1 MFNNFKPEA
10 TPGVYRVAKLI
21 ILSIFAR
28 TWTNINICMEDNKQL
43 DIELNSDVAKGSY
56 CNLSIITHSPN
67 EFVLDF
73 LKILPGFP
81 KAVVTERIIMTP
93 ENAKRLASALADN
106 IGKYEEHFG
115 SISLHN
121 PEIAIPIKQSQNKS

>member
-1 MFNNFKPEA
+1 MA
-10 TPGVYRVAKLI
+10 
-21 ILSIFAR
+21 
-28 TWTNINICMEDNKQL
+28 DNKQL
-43 DIELNSDVAKGSY
+43 DIELGSEVAKGSY

-93 ENAKRLASALADN
+93 ENAKRLRDALADN
-106 IGKYEEHFG
+106 IGKYENQFG
-115 SISLHN
+115 
-121 PEIAIPIKQSQNKS
+121 PIQLGGQRPDGATFNLADLPGFNGGAKS